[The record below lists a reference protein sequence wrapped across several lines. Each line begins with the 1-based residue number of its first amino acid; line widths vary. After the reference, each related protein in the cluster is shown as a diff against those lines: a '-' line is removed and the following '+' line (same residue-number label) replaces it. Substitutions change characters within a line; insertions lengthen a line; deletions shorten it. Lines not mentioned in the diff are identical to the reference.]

1 MESSVDRPADQ
12 VSYTHS
18 NPLFDMSFSHSELNS
33 FHPNDLKPAR
43 PKRQWCFHVIVV
55 YLILQTALN
64 AFLLYKVFTLE
75 LSLHPRTEK
84 LVDHRVP
91 QGGAAGEDDI
101 QTLIHNN
108 SQETRTL
115 RGHLWALQS
124 QLNGLCGENG
134 QLDSLR
140 SDLSLLN
147 TSTHSLEGKLTTIG
161 LTPGPPGSPGTNGL
175 PGHPGAPG
183 EKGLKGDSGV
193 AGPPGL
199 KGDMGINGQ
208 PGERG
213 DRGQIGAPGPTGP
226 PGPIGLR
233 GPPGLQ
239 GEPGTQGPAV
249 KGERGDPGAPGP
261 LGNKGDTG
269 NLGPKGSAGVP
280 GAPGLKGEK
289 GDGGQLGPLGPQGPP
304 GPPGANGVKGE
315 PGIPADL
322 KVRLVPGRRRGRVEV
337 RHSGTWGTVCDD
349 SFDTTDGNVICRMLG
364 YQRAISTYTDA
375 TGSGDIWL
383 DDLQCLGTE
392 SDIFDCPHSG
402 VGNHNCQHTED
413 AGVECV

>member
-213 DRGQIGAPGPTGP
+213 DAGQ
-226 PGPIGLR
+226 IGLR

-239 GEPGTQGPAV
+239 GEPGNQGPAV
-249 KGERGDPGAPGP
+249 KGERGDPGAPG
-261 LGNKGDTG
+261 KGLDVVVQVLSNQG
-269 NLGPKGSAGVP
+269 
-280 GAPGLKGEK
+280 PGLLFK
-289 GDGGQLGPLGPQGPP
+289 PVPP
-304 GPPGANGVKGE
+304 NTRCPSRLEFCVATV
-315 PGIPADL
+315 